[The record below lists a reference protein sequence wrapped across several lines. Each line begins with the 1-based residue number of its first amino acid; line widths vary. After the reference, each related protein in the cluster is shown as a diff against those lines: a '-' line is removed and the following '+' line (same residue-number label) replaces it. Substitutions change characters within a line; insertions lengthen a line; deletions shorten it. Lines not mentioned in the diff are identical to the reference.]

1 VTPRRVLLAVAG
13 VLLGTATLAGCGGP
27 GTPGPRTATAVFS
40 DVDNLADGAQVQLAE
55 IPIGR
60 VTSIALE
67 GDKAKVTMELSRSA
81 HIPANVT
88 AALSQTTILGDQFIE
103 MEVPKSDSQAGTD
116 TGSGTGTAG
125 GTVPQLRN
133 GAVIAHTTVVPDVE
147 QLVQAGAQVFG
158 SVSTT
163 ELEQIIAAGGE
174 GFAGQEASLKV
185 LLSDLSSVAA
195 TYAQHTSQFTSA
207 INGMNQLTAT
217 LAPSSGATATALTTL
232 SKTVA
237 ILAQQSSQFETLLQS
252 LDNLSIQG
260 RQILET
266 YYPQIV
272 TQLQALAAVSGQL
285 SQNQGA
291 LAGILRELPA
301 NDSALP
307 SSVRADYLQLY
318 ENIIVCGLPD
328 GGEDDS
334 SPAFTCAPTGSGGK

>member
-1 VTPRRVLLAVAG
+1 MKVRHTLLVAAAA
-13 VLLGTATLAGCGGP
+13 LLGVVALAGCGGP
-27 GTPGPRTATAVFS
+27 GKPGPRTVTAVFS
-40 DVDNLADGAQVQLAE
+40 DVGNLADGAQVQLAE
-55 IPIGR
+55 IPVGR

-67 GDKAKVTMELSRSA
+67 GDKAEVTMQLSQSA
-81 HIPANVT
+81 RIPANVT

-103 MEVPKSDSQAGTD
+103 MELPKSDTGT
-116 TGSGTGTAG
+116 GGTGTGVDA
-125 GTVPQLRN
+125 VAQLRN
-133 GAVIAHTTVVPDVE
+133 GAVIRHTTIVPDVE

-174 GFAGQEASLKV
+174 GFAGQEASLKTF
-185 LLSDLSSVAA
+185 LSDLSSVAT
-195 TYAQHTSQFTSA
+195 TYAQHTSQFSTA

-217 LAPSSGATATALTTL
+217 LAPSSSATATALTTL
-232 SKTVA
+232 SKTVG
-237 ILAQQSSQFETLLQS
+237 ILAAQSSQFETLLQS
-252 LDNLSIQG
+252 LDNLSVQG

-272 TQLQALAAVSGQL
+272 TQLQALQAVSGQL
-285 SQNQGA
+285 SQNQGD
-291 LAGILRELPA
+291 LAGILRELPV

-307 SSVRADYLQLY
+307 SSVRAGYLQLY

-334 SPAFTCAPTGSGGK
+334 SPAATCAPTGSSNK

>member
-1 VTPRRVLLAVAG
+1 VSGRRILPVAAVAL
-13 VLLGTATLAGCGGP
+13 VTIVTLAGCGGP
-27 GTPGPRTATAVFS
+27 GGPGPRTATAVFS
-40 DVDNLADGAQVQLAE
+40 DVGNLADGAQVQLAE
-55 IPIGR
+55 IPVGR
-60 VTSIALE
+60 VTSIALQ
-67 GDKAKVTMELSRSA
+67 GDKAKVTMQLSQSA

-103 MEVPKSDSQAGTD
+103 MEVPTTDAGA
-116 TGSGTGTAG
+116 AG
-125 GTVPQLRN
+125 GAVAQLRDS
-133 GAVIAHTTVVPDVE
+133 AVISHTTIVPDVE

-158 SVSTT
+158 AVSTT

-174 GFAGQEASLKV
+174 GFAGQEASLKSF
-185 LLSDLSSVAA
+185 LSDLSSVAA
-195 TYAQHTSQFTSA
+195 TYAQHTSEFSTA

-252 LDNLSIQG
+252 LDNLSVQG

-272 TQLQALAAVSGQL
+272 AQLQGLQAVSGQL
-285 SQNQGA
+285 SQNQGD
-291 LAGILRELPA
+291 LAGILQELPA
-301 NDSALP
+301 NNSALP
-307 SSVRADYLQLY
+307 SSVRAGYLQLY

-334 SPAFTCAPTGSGGK
+334 SPATTCAPNGSSGK